1 MATIKEKLLVLGI
14 KAISYYIRQVT
25 VTCRYSTSMVKN
37 LKFLITLCESI
48 AKIKLS
54 EPRPHSIE
62 FR

>member
-1 MATIKEKLLVLGI
+1 MTVMPQLRSTCEAPRELIWVLLPL
-14 KAISYYIRQVT
+14 
-25 VTCRYSTSMVKN
+25 
-37 LKFLITLCESI
+37 LITLCESI